1 MKKLMVL
8 LMVLAIAMGS
18 VFAAEGYWSGTAV
31 SDSSSDPAEL
41 KVTLDLNGFQG
52 LYTIGFTDTAVE
64 TATGEDA
71 QEVTI
76 TPISD
81 YTLTLKDDE
90 YIGDAYVY
98 YAVKTPAKQTLSFN
112 MSVSGALDEQSSE
125 KTIDW
130 EVKAGKATL
139 NSENYTTETEVGTF
153 TSEDGSYA
161 IGSWPMSM
169 TTVGFLAD
177 GAGADEVYTATV
189 KLTVKTT

>member
-31 SDSSSDPAEL
+31 SDTSSDPAEL
-41 KVTLDLNGFQG
+41 KVTLDLEGFQG

-64 TATGEDA
+64 TEPEGDP

-81 YTLTLKDDE
+81 YTLTLKNDE

-98 YAVKTPAKQTLSFN
+98 YAVKTDQKLSFN
-112 MSVSGALDEQSSE
+112 MAVSGALDEQNSE
-125 KTIDW
+125 KAIDW
-130 EVKAGKATL
+130 EVKAGNATL
-139 NSENYTTETEVGTF
+139 NSGNYGAEQEVGTF
-153 TSEDGSYA
+153 EGDGSYA

-177 GAGADEVYTATV
+177 STAAGEVYTATV
-189 KLTVKTT
+189 KLTVKTTT